1 MTSKRTACVL
11 LADADSKARAAVAA
25 VLRDDGF
32 EVIETAD
39 GAQAIESFRAS
50 RPDMV
55 VLDTVIPETGGLEAC
70 TFIRE
75 MANGDSV
82 PILVLTDL
90 EDPVASEQAFDS
102 GATDFT
108 TKPVSPTLL
117 QQRARFLL
125 RARRE
130 TRALRHSEARFEA
143 AQRIAQ
149 LGTWEIVED
158 AALVALSR
166 EAARLLGLDENP
178 VELPLEE
185 FLARLDGAGGTELG
199 GAIARARRE
208 GGSLGTDCFLSLT
221 EGTHRALH
229 VQAETIAGPEG
240 VTMLAGTIQDVT
252 KREEAQDQ
260 IRQLAYYDDLTGL
273 PNRAFFNK
281 TLQATLARARRRSGK
296 LAVFFVDLDH
306 FKRINDTMGHSAG
319 DGLLQAVARR
329 LLETVR
335 TEDIVSRLGADE
347 ASGVARLGGDEFIL
361 LASDLKI
368 AEEAAYV
375 AQRILEAFRA
385 PVPLGTGEV
394 VVSASVGIS
403 LFPQDGEN
411 AEELLKNA
419 DAALYHAKDSG
430 RNNYQFYNPRM
441 NAAAF
446 ERLTLAR
453 SIRHALE
460 RDEFVLHYQPQVT
473 PRDGRIVGVEA
484 LLRWKHPDLGLFRP
498 AQFIGVAEECGL
510 IQKIGEHVL
519 GQACAQLDDWVAA
532 GLPPVRMA
540 VNISGRQFRDPD
552 FLVSVHKA
560 LWHAR
565 VPADQI
571 ELEITESV
579 LMDNAPATIEILQDL
594 DAKGIRIAVD
604 DFGSGYSSLN
614 YLKRFPLDS
623 LKIDRSF
630 IRDVATD
637 PQDAAIVSAVLG
649 LARSLDLSAIAEGVE
664 TTDQRER
671 LHELGCDLMQ
681 GYLFGKP
688 MPAEEMQEL
697 LREQVP
703 ARDVKRRM
711 KSS

>member
-1 MTSKRTACVL
+1 VL
-11 LADADSKARAAVAA
+11 LADADDTARAALAD
-25 VLRDDGF
+25 VLRQEGF
-32 EVIETAD
+32 VILEAAD
-39 GAQAIESFRAS
+39 GAEAIEHFRVS
-50 RPDMV
+50 RPDLV
-55 VLDTVIPETGGLEAC
+55 ILDTVIPETGGFEAC

-75 MANGDSV
+75 TAGTDPVS
-82 PILVLTDL
+82 ILLLTDL
-90 EDPVASEQAFDS
+90 EEPDALERAFDT

-108 TKPVSPTLL
+108 TKSVSTAQIML
-117 QQRARFLL
+117 RVRFLL
-125 RARRE
+125 RARRK
-130 TRALRHSEARFEA
+130 TRELLHSEARLEA
-143 AQRIAQ
+143 AQRIAH
-149 LGTWEIVED
+149 LGTWEIEEG
-158 AALVALSR
+158 AADLALSR
-166 EAARLLGLDENP
+166 EAARLLGLDEDP
-178 VELPLEE
+178 ARLPLEE
-185 FLARLDGAGGTELG
+185 FLARLDGAGETELG
-199 GAIARARRE
+199 RAIARARRM
-208 GGSLGTDCFLSLT
+208 GGGFSVDCTLRLSD
-221 EGTHRALH
+221 ESQRALH
-229 VQAETIAGPEG
+229 VQAETISGPEG
-240 VTMLAGTIQDVT
+240 APVLAGTIQDVT

-281 TLQATLARARRRSGK
+281 TLHAALARARRRK
-296 LAVFFVDLDH
+296 DRLAVFFVDLDH

-335 TEDIVSRLGADE
+335 KEDIVSRLGADD

-460 RDEFVLHYQPQVT
+460 RNEFVLHYQPQVT
-473 PRDGRIVGVEA
+473 PRDGRIAGVEA
-484 LLRWKHPDLGLFRP
+484 LLRWQHPDLGLFRP
-498 AQFIGVAEECGL
+498 AQFIAVAEECGL
-510 IQKIGEHVL
+510 IQRIGEHVL
-519 GQACAQLDDWVAA
+519 DRACAQLDDWLAE

-540 VNISGRQFRDPD
+540 VNISGRQFHDPD

-565 VPADQI
+565 APAEQI

-579 LMDNAPATIEILQDL
+579 LMDNAPATIEILRDL
-594 DAKGIRIAVD
+594 DAKGVRIAVD
-604 DFGSGYSSLN
+604 DFGSGYSSLS

-649 LARSLDLSAIAEGVE
+649 LARSLDLTAIAEGVE
-664 TTDQRER
+664 TTDQRES

-688 MPAEEMQEL
+688 MPAGEMKAL
-697 LREQVP
+697 LLEQMP
-703 ARDVKRRM
+703 AREAKRRQRG
-711 KSS
+711 